1 MVVGITGGIGSGKS
15 LIAKTLCSFANT
27 VYYHAD
33 EEAKKIMNSSLPI
46 KEQII
51 SEFGQDSYIDNQLN
65 RTYIS
70 SIVFK
75 QPALLQ
81 KLNDIVHPIVKEH
94 FINFIKSQQEN
105 ILIIYENAILFEI
118 GSDVVCD
125 TVISVNA
132 PVDLRIKRVAKR
144 DNVSERNVLDI
155 IKNQWPDSKRNLLSN
170 YVICNIDKHETLL
183 KIKNIYNFLTK
194 KPTLF

>member
-15 LIAKTLCSFANT
+15 FVAKAICSFANT

-33 EEAKKIMNSSLPI
+33 EEAKKIMNSSLSI

-51 SEFGQDSYIDNQLN
+51 SEFGQDSYSDNQLN

-75 QPALLQ
+75 HPELLQ
-81 KLNDIVHPIVKEH
+81 KLNSIVHPIVKEH
-94 FINFIKSQQEN
+94 FRNFIKSQNEN
-105 ILIIYENAILFEI
+105 TLIIYENAILFEI
-118 GSDVVCD
+118 GSDVICD
-125 TVISVNA
+125 CIISVNA
-132 PVDLRIKRVAKR
+132 PIDLRIKRVVER
-144 DNVSERNVLDI
+144 DHISEMNIRDR

-170 YVICNIDKHETLL
+170 YLICNVDKNKTLL
-183 KIKNIYNFLTK
+183 KIKNIYNILTK
-194 KPTLF
+194 NSTFF

>member
-15 LIAKTLCSFANT
+15 FVAKAICSFANT

-33 EEAKKIMNSSLPI
+33 EEAKKIMNSSLSI

-70 SIVFK
+70 SIVFNH
-75 QPALLQ
+75 PELLQ
-81 KLNDIVHPIVKEH
+81 KLNSIVHPIVKEH
-94 FINFIKSQQEN
+94 FRNFIKSQNEN
-105 ILIIYENAILFEI
+105 TLIIYENAILFEI
-118 GSDVVCD
+118 GSDVICD
-125 TVISVNA
+125 RIISVNA
-132 PVDLRIKRVAKR
+132 PIDLRIKRVVER
-144 DNVSERNVLDI
+144 DHISEMNIRDR

-170 YVICNIDKHETLL
+170 YLICNVDKNKTLL
-183 KIKNIYNFLTK
+183 KIKNIYNILTK
-194 KPTLF
+194 NSTFF